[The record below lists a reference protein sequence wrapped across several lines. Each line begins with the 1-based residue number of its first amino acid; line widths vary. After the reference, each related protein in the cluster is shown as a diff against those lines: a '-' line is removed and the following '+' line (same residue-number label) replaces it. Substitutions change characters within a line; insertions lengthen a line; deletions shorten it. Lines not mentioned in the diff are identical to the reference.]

1 MTEYNKVDVKSS
13 DSQLSK
19 SKAAV
24 KNQTGTLLRV
34 NIKMLEGFFFLT
46 DSLPHKLLLTT
57 RQKTKLSNAFNQNMA
72 ADISG
77 AII

>member
-34 NIKMLEGFFFLT
+34 NIKMLEGFFF
-46 DSLPHKLLLTT
+46 
-57 RQKTKLSNAFNQNMA
+57 
-72 ADISG
+72 
-77 AII
+77 